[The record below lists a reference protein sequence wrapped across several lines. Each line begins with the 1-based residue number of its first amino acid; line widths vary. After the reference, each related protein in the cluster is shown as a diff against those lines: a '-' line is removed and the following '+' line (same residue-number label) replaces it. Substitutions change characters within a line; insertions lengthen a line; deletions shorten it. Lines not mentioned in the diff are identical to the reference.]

1 MADEDKPDWQDPAQW
16 LAQFQI
22 PGIDVTQLAESARQ
36 DLEALQR
43 ANQTAFEG
51 WQALAQKQ
59 SEILQETMQTWQQQ
73 MANALS
79 EAGQQDPEQ
88 QSEFARESFGK
99 AVSNMRELADLAVK
113 SQTDAMDVMRRRL
126 EENLQALFN
135 RRDG

>member
-1 MADEDKPDWQDPAQW
+1 MDRD
-16 LAQFQI
+16 
-22 PGIDVTQLAESARQ
+22 
-36 DLEALQR
+36 EALQR